1 MLHMCEC
8 VSASVVQVL
17 EWESA
22 SGSVSDCASVSACAR
37 VGECESD

>member
-1 MLHMCEC
+1 M
-8 VSASVVQVL
+8 SAR
-17 EWESA
+17 EWEFA